1 MCSILC
7 GVGGYHTTLVCL
19 TNIRVVRSRS
29 IKNKGVDSSQM
40 FPSPSSS
47 QLLLNR
53 STRRQTATIP
63 PTANYAQNAA
73 ATLSIPSGSNPLS
86 SFYPT
91 AALRTLTLNAIGQR
105 SRCVFGSVSQ
115 NPSEASDDI
124 LTFSVNS
131 FCPFHVYRAR
141 LKGFG
146 QVW

>member
-1 MCSILC
+1 MFNTLRCWRLSHNV
-7 GVGGYHTTLVCL
+7 GVFDQY
-19 TNIRVVRSRS
+19 SRGE
-29 IKNKGVDSSQM
+29 KPEHKEQRRGF
-40 FPSPSSS
+40 FPSSASS

-73 ATLSIPSGSNPLS
+73 ATLSIPPSGSNPLS

-131 FCPFHVYRAR
+131 FYPFHVYRAR